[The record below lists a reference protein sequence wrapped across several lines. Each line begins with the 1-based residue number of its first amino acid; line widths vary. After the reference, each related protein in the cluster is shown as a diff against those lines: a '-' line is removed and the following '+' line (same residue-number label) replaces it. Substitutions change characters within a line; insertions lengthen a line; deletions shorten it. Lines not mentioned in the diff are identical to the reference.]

1 MAKKSKSDC
10 CPKEYPSHEAETGRI
25 NRAIGQLEGAQR
37 MIAERRYCPEIIA
50 LLRGARAAI
59 KSVEANILET
69 YLGSCVTNAFNSD
82 DDKDKRQ
89 KIAELK
95 DLFKRFE

>member
-1 MAKKSKSDC
+1 MAKKSKDC
-10 CPKEYPSHEAETGRI
+10 CPKEYPSHATELGRM
-25 NRAIGQLEGAQR
+25 NRAIGQLEGAKK
-37 MIAERRYCPEIIA
+37 MIDERRYCPEIIA

-69 YLGSCVTNAFNSD
+69 YLGSCVVNAFDSD
-82 DDKDKRQ
+82 DEKDKAA
-89 KIAELK
+89 KIDELK